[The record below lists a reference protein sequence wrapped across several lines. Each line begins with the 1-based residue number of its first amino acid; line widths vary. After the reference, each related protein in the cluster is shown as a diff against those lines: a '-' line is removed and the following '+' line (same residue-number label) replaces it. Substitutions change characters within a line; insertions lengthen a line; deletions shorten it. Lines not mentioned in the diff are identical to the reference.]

1 MENLN
6 NQLVRAIKETFVA
19 VFEIALDDS
28 QIQLQ
33 KTRKEF
39 DGDITLVVFPFLRIT
54 KKSPEQSGEV
64 IGEYLKNNVDLVVD
78 YNVVKGFLNL
88 VINPSYWSDF
98 LKSTGTSSTFGYAEP
113 NSKEIVMVEYSSPN
127 TNKPLHLGHLR
138 NNFLVNSV
146 S

>member
-39 DGDITLVVFPFLRIT
+39 DGDITLVFSHSCALR
-54 KKSPEQSGEV
+54 
-64 IGEYLKNNVDLVVD
+64 KNLLN
-78 YNVVKGFLNL
+78 NQVK
-88 VINPSYWSDF
+88 
-98 LKSTGTSSTFGYAEP
+98 
-113 NSKEIVMVEYSSPN
+113 
-127 TNKPLHLGHLR
+127 
-138 NNFLVNSV
+138 
-146 S
+146 